1 MSLYLDWDPPRPG
14 WVCAECGF
22 DYDATAPAA
31 VGELLGGLV
40 REYHA
45 RLLADVELLR
55 AHPDP
60 PTWSALEYACHVR
73 DCLALYDW
81 RIRKVLSERS
91 PRLPQ
96 MRRDEVV
103 VERAY
108 NAAEPAAV
116 AVEMAD
122 NRARLAALLGEVS
135 GADWHRVGVREG
147 EEVSVT
153 WMAINTLHEAHHHLM
168 DVDRALDRLRPSG
181 PHAHGR
187 TAS

>member
-1 MSLYLDWDPPRPG
+1 M
-14 WVCAECGF
+14 
-22 DYDATAPAA
+22 
-31 VGELLGGLV
+31 
-40 REYHA
+40 
-45 RLLADVELLR
+45 
-55 AHPDP
+55 
-60 PTWSALEYACHVR
+60 R

-81 RIRKVLSERS
+81 RIRKVLSERC

-96 MRRDEVV
+96 MRRDAVV

-168 DVDRALDRLRPSG
+168 DVDRALDRPGPSG